1 MNDMIHTN
9 IKFVPNVSFSVT
21 MKEPHD
27 KKELVVYGDITKDSL
42 ADFVMTNYNAI
53 ADILKEKGITKIL

>member
-1 MNDMIHTN
+1 MIHAN
-9 IKFVPNVSFSVT
+9 IKFVPNISFSVT
-21 MKEPHD
+21 MKESHD